1 MHAFFY
7 IFDLQNAVYRCKLSA
22 KFELPVVERI
32 EDENLS
38 FGSDTVLV
46 HVPPI
51 DLSRGLRE
59 LTLSMRFKRRVIR
72 HLRSLNKVLVIKATP
87 TTDVVDYAW
96 YDAFELRGE
105 RRIYPFFRLFF
116 WRSKRAALLAWE
128 KVEIDNLMSWLST
141 LGGAFSAL
149 GDSFGRCV
157 SCGFLIRGLCEHS
170 MHSIGWSFQADIAGK
185 ISIYQWKIGMRSGD
199 PAVISRCKLYYSIS
213 LIQKGRLKAAKYL
226 VLQEYE
232 RAKKE
237 REIGGDERLYKMCH
251 GIWLKLQYSYFM
263 RKQKRLT
270 EHWIRVI
277 HCCVELLQFFTK

>member
-1 MHAFFY
+1 MPFIGANYQQSLSCRSSNESKMKIYRLEATRCSFTCHQL
-7 IFDLQNAVYRCKLSA
+7 IWAVDYESSPYRCGLNGELFDIWEVWIKFWWSKRLQQRMLS
-22 KFELPVVERI
+22 I
-32 EDENLS
+32 MH
-38 FGSDTVLV
+38 GMT
-46 HVPPI
+46 
-51 DLSRGLRE
+51 
-59 LTLSMRFKRRVIR
+59 
-72 HLRSLNKVLVIKATP
+72 HLDCEA
-87 TTDVVDYAW
+87 
-96 YDAFELRGE
+96 RGE
-105 RRIYPFFRLFF
+105 FIHFFDFFF

-157 SCGFLIRGLCEHS
+157 SCGFLIGGLWEHS
-170 MHSIGWSFQADIAGK
+170 RNSIGWSFQADIAGK

-232 RAKKE
+232 KAKKE

-251 GIWLKLQYSYFM
+251 GIWLKLQYSYFL

-270 EHWIRVI
+270 EHWMRVI
-277 HCCVELLQFFTK
+277 HCCVELLKFFTK